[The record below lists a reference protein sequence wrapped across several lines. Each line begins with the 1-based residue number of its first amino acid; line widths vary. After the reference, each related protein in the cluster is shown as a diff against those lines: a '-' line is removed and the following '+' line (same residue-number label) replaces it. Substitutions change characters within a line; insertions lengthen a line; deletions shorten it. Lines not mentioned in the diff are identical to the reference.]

1 MTSLRIRAEHGGLT
15 VAVLAVV
22 WLSGCRSPQAIAR
35 QEAGARW
42 NTVRAQVKAQ
52 LAADQLNAGHVQA
65 AAAELAEARR
75 LDPQRRDLAVLEAR
89 LLLAG
94 DRTAEAAAL
103 LESAPL
109 DDADRPEAAYLL
121 GIARQQQARWEEAL
135 AAFEQ
140 AAAARPDDVTYAVA
154 AAQVRLQLGDATG
167 ALAFLVQRQSELGWT
182 NAFQAALAECHE
194 QCGDWSAAAAAWR
207 RVAGR
212 SDADAGLRERLALA
226 LFRAGAC
233 DEAIP
238 VLESLVAAD
247 NPEVEALR
255 VPLAECLLAV
265 GRTAAAQLQVQTLLR
280 NHPEHVP
287 ALLLLARCRAAQHD
301 YAAGADVAARAATL
315 APQLVPA
322 AELAAALA
330 YRAGDIERVRFW
342 TARLRALEPDNAV
355 AARLLAAAA
364 RPG

>member
-1 MTSLRIRAEHGGLT
+1 MMSPRIRVEHAGL
-15 VAVLAVV
+15 AAAMLATV
-22 WLSGCRSPQAIAR
+22 WLSGCQSPQATAR

-94 DRTAEAAAL
+94 DQTAEAAAL

-109 DDADRPEAAYLL
+109 DDAARPEAAYLL
-121 GIARQQQARWEEAL
+121 GIARQQQGRWQEAL

-154 AAQVRLQLGDATG
+154 AAQVRLQLGDAPG
-167 ALAFLVQRQSELGWT
+167 ALAYLNQRQAELGWT
-182 NAFQAALAECHE
+182 NAFQAALAECLE
-194 QCGDWSAAAAAWR
+194 QCGDWTAAAAAWR

-212 SDADAGLRERLALA
+212 SDSDAGLRERLAIA
-226 LFRAGAC
+226 LFRAGDC
-233 DEAIP
+233 DEAVP
-238 VLESLVAAD
+238 VLESLVAGD
-247 NPEVEALR
+247 TPEVEALR
-255 VPLAECLLAV
+255 VPLAECLLAL
-265 GRTAAAQLQVQTLLR
+265 GRAAAAQLQVQTLLR

-287 ALLLLARCRAAQHD
+287 ALLLLARCRAAQDD
-301 YAAGADVAARAATL
+301 YAAAASVAARAAAL

-322 AELAAALA
+322 AEHAAALA
-330 YRAGDIERVRFW
+330 YRAGDVERVRFW
-342 TARLRALEPDNAV
+342 AARLRELEPDNAV
-355 AARLLAAAA
+355 AARLLAAS
-364 RPG
+364 PG